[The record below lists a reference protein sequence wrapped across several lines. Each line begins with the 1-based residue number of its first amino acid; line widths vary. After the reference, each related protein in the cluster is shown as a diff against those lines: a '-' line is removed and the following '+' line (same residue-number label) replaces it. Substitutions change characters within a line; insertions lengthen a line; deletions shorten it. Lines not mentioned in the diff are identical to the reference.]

1 LTLILLRG
9 HRSAAP
15 WFIAS
20 LLLAGCNA
28 SGRPEPGEPGYVPPA
43 RAAAEAPPAPVTPGP
58 GGEVYKVFP
67 GDTVYGVA
75 ERFGVPVRTLIED
88 NGLKPPYRLSSGQQL
103 RVPAR
108 QEHVV
113 EPGETLF
120 GIARIYGVDQSSV
133 ARLNNLSP
141 PYQLRPGTRLNLP
154 GRVEA
159 QAAAAESTVP
169 SGTTGSTTS
178 TGSGSMTVDELPAP
192 TKGTSP
198 PSQASAP
205 QAATPAPAEPGAVTV
220 PPHKPTGSAV
230 TPSPQ
235 AAPENQTA
243 VLSEPAPRTSGRFL
257 WPVKGKLLSSFGPK
271 KGGLHNDGINIS
283 APRGTTIV
291 AVENGVVAYAGNELR
306 GFGNLLLIRHAD
318 GWISA
323 YAHNDTLLV
332 KRGDKVTRGQP
343 IARLGSTGSVTSPQ
357 LHFELRRGADPV
369 DPLKYLGSQGAT
381 LSPAAAQAVRQG
393 PG

>member
-1 LTLILLRG
+1 MAPRLTIVAL
-9 HRSAAP
+9 
-15 WFIAS
+15 

-43 RAAAEAPPAPVTPGP
+43 PTEATPPAPVTPGP
-58 GGEVYKVFP
+58 GGEVYSVIP
-67 GDTVYGVA
+67 GDSVYGVA
-75 ERFGVPVRTLIED
+75 ERFGVPVRTLIES

-133 ARLNNLSP
+133 ARLNSLSP

-154 GRVEA
+154 ARVEA
-159 QAAAAESTVP
+159 QVAAAEAAGT
-169 SGTTGSTTS
+169 SGMSDMTTTGA
-178 TGSGSMTVDELPAP
+178 GSGAMTVEELPPSTSGSSQPSQSSAAPAPAP
-192 TKGTSP
+192 TES
-198 PSQASAP
+198 
-205 QAATPAPAEPGAVTV
+205 GAGVV
-220 PPHKPTGSAV
+220 PPHKPAGSA
-230 TPSPQ
+230 TPPATQAPQ
-235 AAPENQTA
+235 ESQTA
-243 VLSEPAPRTSGRFL
+243 VLSEPAPRASGKFQ
-257 WPVKGKLLSSFGPK
+257 WPLKGKLLSSFGPK
-271 KGGLHNDGINIS
+271 KGGLHNDGINIA
-283 APRGTTIV
+283 APRGTEIV
-291 AVENGVVAYAGNELR
+291 AAENGVVAYAGNELR

-332 KRGDKVTRGQP
+332 KRGDKVRRGQP
-343 IARLGSTGSVTSPQ
+343 IARVGSTGSVTSPQ

-369 DPLKYLGSQGAT
+369 DPLKYLGSQGAA
-381 LSPAAAQAVRQG
+381 LSPAGAPGARPG

>member
-1 LTLILLRG
+1 VL
-9 HRSAAP
+9 P
-15 WFIAS
+15 WLAIGVV
-20 LLLAGCNA
+20 LVLAGCNA
-28 SGRPEPGEPGYVPPA
+28 SGRPEPGEPGYVPP
-43 RAAAEAPPAPVTPGP
+43 RQSVEAPPAPVSAGP
-58 GGEVYKVFP
+58 GGEVYRVFP

-159 QAAAAESTVP
+159 QVAAAESAAP
-169 SGTTGSTTS
+169 AGTAGSTTGA
-178 TGSGSMTVDELPAP
+178 GSGSMTVEELPPSKTGA
-192 TKGTSP
+192 SP
-198 PSQASAP
+198 PSQSSAP
-205 QAATPAPAEPGAVTV
+205 PAEAPSATPAPGAVTL
-220 PPHKPTGSAV
+220 PPHKPTGSAA
-230 TPSPQ
+230 TSSAQAPS
-235 AAPENQTA
+235 ENQTA
-243 VLSEPAPRTSGRFL
+243 VLSEPAPRTGGRFL

-271 KGGLHNDGINIS
+271 KGGLHNDGINIA
-283 APRGTTIV
+283 APRGTEIV
-291 AVENGVVAYAGNELR
+291 AAENGVVAYAGNELR

-323 YAHNDTLLV
+323 YAHNDALLV

-343 IARLGSTGSVTSPQ
+343 IARVGSTGSVTSPQ

-369 DPLKYLGSQGAT
+369 DPLKYLGSQGAA
-381 LSPAAAQAVRQG
+381 LSPAVAPGARQG

>member
-1 LTLILLRG
+1 MAPRLTIVAL
-9 HRSAAP
+9 
-15 WFIAS
+15 

-43 RAAAEAPPAPVTPGP
+43 PTEATRPAPVTPGP
-58 GGEVYKVFP
+58 GGEVYSVIP
-67 GDTVYGVA
+67 GDSVYGVA
-75 ERFGVPVRTLIED
+75 ERFGVPVRTLIES

-133 ARLNNLSP
+133 ARLNSLSP

-154 GRVEA
+154 ARVEA
-159 QAAAAESTVP
+159 QVAAAAAGTSGMSDVTTTGAGSGAMTVEELSPST
-169 SGTTGSTTS
+169 SGTSQ
-178 TGSGSMTVDELPAP
+178 
-192 TKGTSP
+192 
-198 PSQASAP
+198 PSQSS
-205 QAATPAPAEPGAVTV
+205 ATPAPAPTGSGAGVV
-220 PPHKPTGSAV
+220 PPHKPTGSAA
-230 TPSPQ
+230 PPAAQAPQ
-235 AAPENQTA
+235 ESQTA
-243 VLSEPAPRTSGRFL
+243 VLSEPAPRTSGKFQ
-257 WPVKGKLLSSFGPK
+257 WPLKGKLLSSFGPK
-271 KGGLHNDGINIS
+271 KGGLHNDGINIA
-283 APRGTTIV
+283 APRGTEIV
-291 AVENGVVAYAGNELR
+291 AAENGVVAYAGNELR

-332 KRGDKVTRGQP
+332 KRGDKVRRGQP
-343 IARLGSTGSVTSPQ
+343 IARVGSTGSVTSPQ

-369 DPLKYLGSQGAT
+369 DPLKYLGSQGAA
-381 LSPAAAQAVRQG
+381 LSPAGAPGARPG